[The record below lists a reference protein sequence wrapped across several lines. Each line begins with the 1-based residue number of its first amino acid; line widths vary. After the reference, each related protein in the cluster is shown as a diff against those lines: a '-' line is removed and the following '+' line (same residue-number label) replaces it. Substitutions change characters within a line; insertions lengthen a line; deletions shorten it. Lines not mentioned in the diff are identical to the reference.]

1 MLLKQAYK
9 NRREQKDKR
18 IEIRLDNSLLRKISK
33 IRDQTGVSISEIV
46 RTGIRLA
53 INQQK
58 DD

>member
-18 IEIRLDNSLLRKISK
+18 LEIRLDESMVKAIYK
-33 IRDQTGVSISEIV
+33 IRNQTSMSISEIV

-58 DD
+58 DY